1 MRGSNDYYD
10 YHVEL
15 NEQDIEGAKK
25 LTAGRTSGLL
35 KHVASGLTTCV
46 SQMSPISG
54 ASPMKRV
61 IRASSV
67 TKHTT
72 INNEKSN
79 LPYVQV
85 LKFSQSARDLNP
97 ACSWESGPSKVAR
110 SATQILLPALLLGR
124 ACAAF
129 PRSPAWNMPSAHA
142 PHSQSLQPTVQASR
156 SPQKRAS
163 PAQNEGSEEEDRGD
177 WLACWLC
184 THLQATQSCNMCPL
198 RPCSSLPQAFNPHL
212 FLLSLE
218 MCAFSILADWQNAAR
233 GGQSPQNV
241 PGGCA

>member
-1 MRGSNDYYD
+1 MSRRLPERTPRDDEALQN
-10 YHVEL
+10 
-15 NEQDIEGAKK
+15 
-25 LTAGRTSGLL
+25 RTSPATWPAVLQR
-35 KHVASGLTTCV
+35 V

-54 ASPMKRV
+54 ASPMKRL
-61 IRASSV
+61 IGASSV

-72 INNEKSN
+72 KNNEKSN
-79 LPYVQV
+79 LPLCKQV
-85 LKFSQSARDLNP
+85 LKFSQCERH
-97 ACSWESGPSKVAR
+97 CSWQSGPSKVKR
-110 SATQILLPALLLGR
+110 SAMRILLPALLLGR

-129 PRSPAWNMPSAHA
+129 PRSPAWTMLSAHA

-163 PAQNEGSEEEDRGD
+163 PAQNEGSEEEDGGD

-184 THLQATQSCNMCPL
+184 THLQATQSCSMCLL

-218 MCAFSILADWQNAAR
+218 CALSL
-233 GGQSPQNV
+233 
-241 PGGCA
+241 